1 MLIKKPVLTVSA
13 VSPKQY
19 PKDDLPEIVLVGKS
33 NVGKSSFINTLVNRK
48 KLARTSSEP
57 GKTRQIN
64 FYNMDNKFYLVD
76 LPGYG
81 YSKMSKQEQEKVGNF
96 IEEYL
101 QKSKN
106 IALIVFLLDI
116 RHEPTANDKLMYDYI
131 FKTNLPCLIIANKA
145 DKIAVTKVDSA
156 VNSLQEILNPLK
168 DIVFL
173 PFSSERKIYTDDVW
187 NILKQYIHWL
197 FYVFVI

>member
-1 MLIKKPVLTVSA
+1 MLIKNPVLAVSA

-19 PKDDLPEIVLVGKS
+19 PTDGLPEIVLVGKS

-81 YSKMSKQEQEKVGNF
+81 YSKMSKQEQQRVGNF

-106 IALIVFLLDI
+106 ITLIIFIIDI

-131 FKTNLPCLIIANKA
+131 FKTNLPCLVIANKA
-145 DKIAVTKVDSA
+145 DKIAITKVDDT
-156 VNSLQEILNPLK
+156 VNHLQELLNPLK
-168 DIVFL
+168 DIDFL
-173 PFSSERKIYTDDVW
+173 PFSSERRIYTDRVW
-187 NILKQYIHWL
+187 KKIKMYI
-197 FYVFVI
+197 

>member
-1 MLIKKPVLTVSA
+1 MIIKNPEFKISA

-19 PKDDLPEIVLVGKS
+19 PTDGLPQIVLVGKS
-33 NVGKSSFINTLVNRK
+33 NVGKSSFINTMVNRK

-64 FYNMDNKFYLVD
+64 FYNMDNKFYFVD

-81 YSKMSKQEQEKVGNF
+81 YSKMSKQEQVRVGHF

-101 QKSKN
+101 GTCKN
-106 IALIVFLLDI
+106 IALIIFLIDI
-116 RHEPTANDKLMYDYI
+116 RHSPTENDKLMYRYI
-131 FKTNLPCLIIANKA
+131 IDSERPCIVVANKA

-156 VNSLQEILNPLK
+156 VSSLQEELNPLK
-168 DIVFL
+168 DLSFI
-173 PFSSERKIYTDDVW
+173 PFSSERKIYTDNAWDLIE
-187 NILKQYIHWL
+187 NYL
-197 FYVFVI
+197 

>member
-1 MLIKKPVLTVSA
+1 MLIKNPILTVSA

-19 PKDDLPEIVLVGKS
+19 PKDNLPEIVLVGKS

-116 RHEPTANDKLMYDYI
+116 RHEPTSNDKLMYDYI

-145 DKIAVTKVDSA
+145 DKIAVTKVESA

>member
-1 MLIKKPVLTVSA
+1 MLIKNPILTVSA

-19 PKDDLPEIVLVGKS
+19 PKDNLPEIVLVGKS

-48 KLARTSSEP
+48 KLARTSSES

-81 YSKMSKQEQEKVGNF
+81 YSKMSKQEQEKVGSF

-156 VNSLQEILNPLK
+156 VNKLQEILNPLK

-187 NILKQYIHWL
+187 NILKQYIH
-197 FYVFVI
+197 

>member
-1 MLIKKPVLTVSA
+1 MLIKNPILTVSA
-13 VSPKQY
+13 VSPRQY
-19 PKDDLPEIVLVGKS
+19 PKDNLPEIVLVGKS

-116 RHEPTANDKLMYDYI
+116 RHEPTSNDKLMYDYI

-145 DKIAVTKVDSA
+145 DKIAVTKVESA

-197 FYVFVI
+197 LYIFVI

>member
-1 MLIKKPVLTVSA
+1 MLIKKPILTVSA

-19 PKDDLPEIVLVGKS
+19 PKDNLPEIVLVGKS

-116 RHEPTANDKLMYDYI
+116 RHEPTSNDKLMYDYI

-145 DKIAVTKVDSA
+145 DKIAVTKVESA

-187 NILKQYIHWL
+187 NILKQYIH
-197 FYVFVI
+197 